1 VAPVNDTSAATPLPV
16 RLADG
21 VAPVGAVY
29 ATATVAPGFP
39 TAVGANR
46 TLTVH
51 EAPTANEVPQFGALP
66 GKAPVVTR
74 VNGEVAVVTP
84 VMVTPARAEL
94 PVFATVK
101 FCVAL
106 VVPTV

>member
-1 VAPVNDTSAATPLPV
+1 MIVAPTV
-16 RLADG
+16 
-21 VAPVGAVY
+21 
-29 ATATVAPGFP
+29 TVAVALP
-39 TAVGANR
+39 ADVGANR

-51 EAPTANEVPQFGALP
+51 EAPTANELPQFGALP
-66 GKAPVVTR
+66 GKAPLVTR

-84 VMVTPARAEL
+84 VMVMPARAEL